1 MLEGTVEE
9 CVWCFLLVVFYSKF
23 FVLYGRKSGN

>member
-9 CVWCFLLVVFYSKF
+9 CVWCFLLVPSYSKF
-23 FVLYGRKSGN
+23 NFNVSLLV